1 MLAIEQ
7 QKNLLVQRLKR
18 SPNGSELSAEVNKTE
33 AELTQ
38 ILEQGQL
45 AKHLMITANLR
56 LVVAVAKKYRWSNL
70 EFLDLIQEGAIGLQK
85 AVEKFECLRRQATHC
100 L

>member
-1 MLAIEQ
+1 
-7 QKNLLVQRLKR
+7 
-18 SPNGSELSAEVNKTE
+18 VNKTE

-56 LVVAVAKKYRWSNL
+56 LVVAVAKKYR
-70 EFLDLIQEGAIGLQK
+70 
-85 AVEKFECLRRQATHC
+85 
-100 L
+100 